1 MNNLQEIYVQSK
13 YVYSGFKL
21 NDLPTFAILRVDV
34 NSPYKLGM
42 KHDGFPQWL
51 NDVKWI
57 TPIVL

>member
-34 NSPYKLGM
+34 NSPYTLGM

-51 NDVKWI
+51 NDVK
-57 TPIVL
+57 